1 FRAGLEQLVAD
12 ARCQRRLRDVVD
24 QSRHLGTTGQLAQ
37 HLLQL
42 LLHLRKLLLE
52 RLEVGRAALLGL
64 EIAPKF
70 GFPALQV
77 LEFGTLGTRHHVPEQ
92 AEDQRRKQHAEADL
106 VLTRPR
112 THVVEVEFPQRYF
125 LLAHWA
131 APWAGADSA
140 AGSSAGSSA
149 MAGSPSGVAAT
160 GVAAAGSAL
169 TGGTGSGMPSPSSS
183 LGAFGLAS
191 CTDST
196 KA

>member
-1 FRAGLEQLVAD
+1 QLVAD
-12 ARCQRRLRDVVD
+12 ARGQCRLREVVD
-24 QSRHLGTTGQLAQ
+24 QRRHLGTAGQLAQ

-42 LLHLRKLLLE
+42 LLHLRKLLLK

-64 EIAPKF
+64 EIASKF

-77 LEFGTLGTRHHVPEQ
+77 LEFGALGTRHHVPEQ
-92 AEDQRRKQHAEADL
+92 AEDQGCKQHAEADL

-149 MAGSPSGVAAT
+149 MAGSPSGVAAAT

-183 LGAFGLAS
+183 FGAFGLAS